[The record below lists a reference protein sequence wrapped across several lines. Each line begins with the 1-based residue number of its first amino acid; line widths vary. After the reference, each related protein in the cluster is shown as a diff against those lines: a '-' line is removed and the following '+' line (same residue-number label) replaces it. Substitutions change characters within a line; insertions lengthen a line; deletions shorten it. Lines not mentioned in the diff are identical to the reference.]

1 VSNTYRKNNM
11 NTQKLLTQ
19 AAIKAMIYEN
29 EDGHSSSKLSHMS
42 LGMKL
47 SRVVISEDDV
57 AKYHEKIIKLG
68 QEIDPQFD
76 AKFFEKTG
84 KIVGSMS
91 TAKIHL
97 LNSKLK
103 DRAIKAIAEDKPQKL
118 KKKETT

>member
-1 VSNTYRKNNM
+1 M

-29 EDGHSSSKLSHMS
+29 EDGPSSSKLSHMS

-68 QEIDPQFD
+68 QEIDPQFN

-103 DRAIKAIAEDKPQKL
+103 DRAIKAIAEDTPQKL